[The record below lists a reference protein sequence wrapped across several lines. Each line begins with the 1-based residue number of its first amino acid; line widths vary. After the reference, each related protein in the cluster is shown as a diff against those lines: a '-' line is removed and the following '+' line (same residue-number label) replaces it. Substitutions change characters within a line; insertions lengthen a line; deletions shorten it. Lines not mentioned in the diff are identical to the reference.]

1 MVLAGEVL
9 PTSLPIMPIRPRPLF
24 PGIHIPLAV
33 RENQTRVVEWAMESG
48 ARTLGLVL
56 VKDVEKEDS
65 PENLHPVGVAGKIL
79 EAIQEEQGNA
89 HILISCLE
97 RFSIKEVKETPEGL
111 FARVEY
117 HFAPE
122 LSANQELKAYSIAI
136 ISTLKELVSLN
147 PLQSEVIKLFLSR
160 SSLDDPG
167 KLADFAASLTTAD
180 GEELQG
186 ILEAFDVRQRID
198 RTLVLLKKELE
209 VFKLQQKI
217 TQQVEDKMT
226 SQQREFFLKEQLK
239 AIKQEL
245 GLEKE
250 GKTTEIEKFRKR
262 LVDLSL
268 NPEAQQAVD
277 EELENSRYWSHFL
290 LSIRSLEIIWIG

>member
-1 MVLAGEVL
+1 
-9 PTSLPIMPIRPRPLF
+9 
-24 PGIHIPLAV
+24 
-33 RENQTRVVEWAMESG
+33 MESG

-79 EAIQEEQGNA
+79 EAIQEEEGNA

-117 HFAPE
+117 HYAPE

-167 KLADFAASLTTAD
+167 KLADFAA
-180 GEELQG
+180 
-186 ILEAFDVRQRID
+186 
-198 RTLVLLKKELE
+198 
-209 VFKLQQKI
+209 
-217 TQQVEDKMT
+217 
-226 SQQREFFLKEQLK
+226 
-239 AIKQEL
+239 
-245 GLEKE
+245 
-250 GKTTEIEKFRKR
+250 
-262 LVDLSL
+262 
-268 NPEAQQAVD
+268 
-277 EELENSRYWSHFL
+277 H
-290 LSIRSLEIIWIG
+290 

>member
-24 PGIHIPLAV
+24 PGIHIPLAI
-33 RENQTRVVEWAMESG
+33 REDQLPVVEWTLESG
-48 ARTLGLVL
+48 AKTLGLVL
-56 VKDVEKEDS
+56 ARDLEKEDS
-65 PENLHPVGVAGKIL
+65 PENLHRVGVAGKIL
-79 EAIQEEQGNA
+79 KAIQEEEGTT

-97 RFSIKEVKETPEGL
+97 RFSIQEVKQTSEGF
-111 FARVEY
+111 FARVKY
-117 HFAPE
+117 HYAPE
-122 LSANQELKAYSIAI
+122 LSANQELKAYSLAI
-136 ISTLKELVSLN
+136 ISTLKELVRLN
-147 PLQSEVIKLFLSR
+147 PLQSEAIKLFLSR

-186 ILEAFDVRQRID
+186 ILEALEVRQRID

-217 TQQVEDKMT
+217 TQQIEEKMT

-245 GLEKE
+245 DLRKRGKLEKL
-250 GKTTEIEKFRKR
+250 K
-262 LVDLSL
+262 
-268 NPEAQQAVD
+268 
-277 EELENSRYWSHFL
+277 NSRNDWP
-290 LSIRSLEIIWIG
+290 I